1 VSPVHEGVAPLG
13 VLGVFI
19 GSLPEVALDVAV
31 DPLHVFDVVVCVVG
45 FVLALYLHDPAT
57 LFGQSQKV
65 YSRNFVQTEFYEVGR
80 AALVTFSTSWC
91 LIHRLVLSSGVT
103 KRQSNRSRRKGN
115 TIGWV
120 VWALMSVMLICLV
133 LWAATGAVPLLF
145 AAVLAGLRVLYVVL
159 LINR

>member
-1 VSPVHEGVAPLG
+1 
-13 VLGVFI
+13 
-19 GSLPEVALDVAV
+19 
-31 DPLHVFDVVVCVVG
+31 VG
-45 FVLALYLHDPAT
+45 
-57 LFGQSQKV
+57 
-65 YSRNFVQTEFYEVGR
+65 YSANFTTTEFSEVGR

-120 VWALMSVMLICLV
+120 VWALMSVMLISVMLICLV

>member
-1 VSPVHEGVAPLG
+1 
-13 VLGVFI
+13 
-19 GSLPEVALDVAV
+19 
-31 DPLHVFDVVVCVVG
+31 VG
-45 FVLALYLHDPAT
+45 
-57 LFGQSQKV
+57 
-65 YSRNFVQTEFYEVGR
+65 YSANFTITEFYEVGR

-120 VWALMSVMLICLV
+120 VWALMSVMLLCLV

-145 AAVLAGLRVLYVVL
+145 AAVLAGLRVLYMVL